1 MIFVKILM
9 NADMLSNEKLNAV
22 VAELFIKGGKL
33 NINFFTTDT
42 YFTAPK
48 LIGYTLY
55 TTLY

>member
-1 MIFVKILM
+1 M
-9 NADMLSNEKLNAV
+9 NADLLSNEKLNAV

-33 NINFFTTDT
+33 NINFFTADT